1 MKKIALLFCLFI
13 LIVSCRQAPKVEPP
27 VVNAVPA
34 EWELPK
40 LPANEEFVIRKTFKG
55 AMRTCEF
62 SAIILHYLEVK
73 YKIPKDKVLMGVSTC
88 VDDIIYT
95 KNFHSNP
102 NIKGLFHLGGLA
114 GLPFTGVSGLG
125 ALSHHIPE
133 GGTMLLL
140 LEPHIGY
147 SADKGWGYIL
157 RYDQHAPSTCCGA
170 LMGTLSKLKDNKL
183 TGKVSDEDY
192 QADKIGQFAL
202 EHKDQILKAD
212 IPIVEFT
219 KMISR
224 ESEKQIREHVMQ
236 VDMEHMNYIVILTG
250 VLINTDYNYSDY
262 QVIKHIVIYDVK
274 KKTFT
279 EEILIP

>member
-1 MKKIALLFCLFI
+1 MKKLILCFSLVILLAC
-13 LIVSCRQAPKVEPP
+13 CNEAPKKEP
-27 VVNAVPA
+27 AVLAKPPA
-34 EWELPK
+34 DWELPR

-88 VDDIIYT
+88 VDDIIYS
-95 KNFHSNP
+95 KNFHANP

-114 GLPFTGVSGLG
+114 GLPFTGVSALG

-170 LMGTLSKLKDNKL
+170 LMGTLSKLKEKTL
-183 TGKVSDEDY
+183 TGKIREEDY

-202 EHKDQILKAD
+202 AHKEEILKAD

-224 ESEKQIREHVMQ
+224 EAEKQIRAHVLE
-236 VDMEHMNYIVILTG
+236 VNMEHMNYIVIVTG
-250 VLINTDYNYSDY
+250 VLINTDYLYSDY

-274 KKTFT
+274 KKEFT